1 MEWSERFT
9 KSVDY
14 IEKHLADTIDY
25 NRAAQLACCPA
36 YHYQRLFSYIAG
48 VPLGE
53 YIRRRRLALAAF
65 QRQAGDAQVVD

>member
-25 NRAAQLACCPA
+25 NRAAQLACCSA
-36 YHYQRLFSYIAG
+36 YHYQRMFSYIVG
-48 VPLGE
+48 VPLGGDTRS
-53 YIRRRRLALAAF
+53 RRMTLAA
-65 QRQAGDAQVVD
+65 